1 MTVLPTNLTRVPT
14 FLSSRL
20 SAGNIGRTNVQ
31 MLRVQNQLAS
41 GVAMSSASEDPVR
54 ASGILTLQSRLGRV
68 EQQGRNLEFAGS
80 ILDTLTATNGG
91 PLSEALNIADEAYQ
105 KGFEQLGL
113 QGDPAV
119 RQQTATLIDGMVRSL
134 FDQAN
139 RKVQGL
145 YMFGGSTPGTQPV
158 IEGPDGGYRFVGR
171 GSGLLT
177 DLGLS
182 ERIPITLGP
191 EAALGATSARQ
202 RGTVAF
208 SPTLTEAT
216 RLEDLRGG
224 RGLGVTPGQ
233 VQFSFNGGTP
243 ATVDL
248 TGATTVGEVVTR
260 LNSAIGQ
267 YETDNGVSILQGAGV
282 SVGAGSGGA
291 LAIDV
296 VGGGTLRFS
305 DLPFNSSGADLGLV
319 QTPFTNGPT
328 PQAGA
333 DLQPRVTLRS
343 SVSSLGL
350 PPLGEIRIRMTGGVA
365 TAGQPASRFYTVNL
379 SGAATIDEIRN
390 RIETTVPGA
399 RVQIGDD
406 GQRIDILN
414 EVAGRTMSVEEVP
427 GSAEQTAGLLGIR
440 TISSN
445 LAINDFNFGRGV
457 SIVDGV
463 RDPRTGNV
471 ERGLNTDFRVY
482 LRDGQW
488 FDVDLVKADMVSV
501 QTVLDKINAEFAAA
515 VGTQNDPGLP
525 AIAAGDLLA
534 TISSGPN
541 GLAFESTRAGS
552 GSLRIERRN
561 NSAAAEQLGLLSLTQ
576 EPISG
581 EWVGQDKTGVQVD
594 NIFTHMIG
602 LADALRA
609 GDNSGMTFAGESLK
623 AAMDRLRLAQG
634 LAGSYAQRVN
644 RNINQLE
651 ESKLLDQTL
660 LSSLADTDYS
670 DASIKLSQL
679 NVQLQ
684 ATLQAIGTVQ
694 GQTLFDFL
702 R

>member
-20 SAGNIGRTNVQ
+20 SAGNLGRTNVQ
-31 MLRVQNQLAS
+31 LLRIQNQLAS
-41 GVAMSSASEDPVR
+41 GQAMSSASEDPVR
-54 ASGILTLQSRLGRV
+54 ASGILTLQSRLGQV
-68 EQQGRNLEFAGS
+68 EQRGRNLAFADS
-80 ILDTLTATNGG
+80 ILATLTAESGG
-91 PLSEALNIADEAYQ
+91 PLAEASNIAEEAYNAAF
-105 KGFEQLGL
+105 GQLGV
-113 QGDPAV
+113 QGDPTV
-119 RQQTATLIDGMVRSL
+119 RQQTAQLIDGLVRSL

-139 RKVQGL
+139 KKVQGL
-145 YMFGGSTPGTQPV
+145 YLFGGSTPGTQPV
-158 IEGPDGGYRFVGR
+158 VEGADGGFRFVGR

-182 ERIPITLGP
+182 EQIPITLGA

-202 RGTVAF
+202 RGTVAL
-208 SPTLTEAT
+208 SPALTAET

-224 RGLGVTPGQ
+224 RGLGVTPGE
-233 VQFSFNGGTP
+233 VQFSFNGGP
-243 ATVDL
+243 VATIDL
-248 TGATTVGEVVTR
+248 SQATTIGEVVTR
-260 LNSAIGQ
+260 LNSAIRQ
-267 YETDNGVSILQGAGV
+267 YETDNGVTILEGTGV
-282 SVGAGSGGA
+282 SAGTVIGGA

-296 VGGGTLRFS
+296 VAGGTLTFT
-305 DLPFNSSGADLGLV
+305 DLPFKSSGADLGLV
-319 QTPFTNGPT
+319 QTPFVNG
-328 PQAGA
+328 AGA
-333 DLQPRVTLRS
+333 QAAEGLQPRISLRS
-343 SVSSLGL
+343 SVASLGL
-350 PPLGEIRIRMTGGVA
+350 PALGEIRIRMTGGLS
-365 TAGQPASRFYTVNL
+365 TNGQPASRSYTVNL
-379 SGAATIDEIRN
+379 SGATTIDEIRN

-414 EVAGRTMSVEEVP
+414 EVSGRVLSVEEVP
-427 GSAEQTAGLLGIR
+427 GAAINTAGLLGIR
-440 TISSN
+440 TISPELS
-445 LAINDFNFGRGV
+445 INDFNFGRGV

-463 RDPRTGNV
+463 RDPVSGNV
-471 ERGLNTDFRVY
+471 ERRLNTDFRVY
-482 LRDGQW
+482 LRDGQF

-515 VGTQNDPGLP
+515 VGTQNDPALP
-525 AIAAGDLLA
+525 PIAAGDLLA

-541 GLAFESTRAGS
+541 GLAFESGRVGG

-561 NSAAAEQLGLLSLTQ
+561 NSAAAEQLGLLNLTQ
-576 EPISG
+576 EPLSG
-581 EWVGQDKTGVQVD
+581 EWVGQDRTGVQVD

-602 LADALRA
+602 LADALR
-609 GDNSGMTFAGESLK
+609 SGSESGITFAGESLR
-623 AAMDRLRLAQG
+623 AAQERLRMARG
-634 LAGSYAQRVN
+634 LAGSYAKRVE
-644 RNINQLE
+644 RNIDQLE